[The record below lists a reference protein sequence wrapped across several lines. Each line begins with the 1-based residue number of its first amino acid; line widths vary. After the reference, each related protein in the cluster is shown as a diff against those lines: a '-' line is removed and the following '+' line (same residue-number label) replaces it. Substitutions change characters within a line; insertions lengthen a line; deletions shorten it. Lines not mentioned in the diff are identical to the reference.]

1 MNSGRQVP
9 KKPRR
14 SVRQRRNP
22 YRAITAEITL
32 KLVLSWIVALGAIA
46 SFFKLLPYHL
56 TQQAKLKELRI
67 QVQETDARVSKL
79 REQLNY
85 NFDPQQTERLK
96 EQYSSL
102 TNSNQSRVYW
112 LPENAEQENKQ
123 AEE

>member
-1 MNSGRQVP
+1 MNSGRQTP
-9 KKPRR
+9 RKPRR

-85 NFDPQQTERLK
+85 NFDPQQTERLR

-112 LPENAEQENKQ
+112 LPENAEQN
-123 AEE
+123 EEAGE